1 MDLQYIQF
9 SDSLSVTGAQE
20 IPGLEPRSLE
30 IRGVDFRNATKV
42 FMNDLLSPSFVVS
55 SQNIILAQVPTP
67 LVKSNI
73 QSIEV
78 ISSEFTATWQS
89 KLIFEIGENPK
100 LITGLQVLMQ
110 TFLKV
115 LFTTPGSDSFVGKL
129 GGNAL
134 KNLGGSFEV
143 SETSSVVSDFTIA
156 VSRTVTQIQGLQ
168 AQQTQIPDDERL
180 LAANV
185 LSVGFNP
192 YLTALVARVE
202 LIAQSGRRAIV
213 NLEL

>member
-9 SDSLSVTGAQE
+9 SDALSVTGASE
-20 IPGLEPRSLE
+20 IPDLVPRSLQ
-30 IRGVDFRNATKV
+30 IRGMDFRHAIKV
-42 FMNDLLSPSFVVS
+42 YMNDLLSPSFVVS
-55 SQNIILAQVPTP
+55 SNTIILAQVPTP

-73 QSIEV
+73 QTIEV

-89 KLIFEIGENPK
+89 KLIFEIGDNPK
-100 LITGLQVLMQ
+100 LITGLQVMMQ

-115 LFTTPGSDSFVGKL
+115 LFTTPGSDSFVGRL

-185 LSVGFNP
+185 LGVSFNP

-202 LIAQSGRRAIV
+202 LIAQSGKRAIV

>member
-1 MDLQYIQF
+1 MDLQYVQF
-9 SDSLSVTGAQE
+9 SDALSVTGAQE

-30 IRGVDFRNATKV
+30 IRGVDFRNAVKV
-42 FMNDLLSPSFVVS
+42 FMNDTLSPSFVVS
-55 SQNIILAQVPTP
+55 SKNVILAQVPTP

-73 QSIEV
+73 QTIEV

-89 KLIFEIGENPK
+89 KLIFEIGDNPK
-100 LITGLQVLMQ
+100 LIEGLQVMMQ

-115 LFTTPGSDSFVGKL
+115 LFTTPGSDSFMGKL

-168 AQQTQIPDDERL
+168 AQQTRIPDDERL

-185 LSVGFNP
+185 LSVSFDP

-202 LIAQSGRRAIV
+202 LIAQSGRKAIV